1 MSSGRRPSTEAL
13 GTRDR
18 AAAAA
23 DFAASSL
30 ESARRRLGG
39 RARPPSAR
47 ALGSLVEGTRRDAEP
62 HAGVVLW
69 ASEHHCDVWFDDG
82 VPRRVAADSIRP
94 SPGPTPEPLVAV
106 AADIRVFDALREGE
120 RVRWDRS
127 IGVAEGYIAEKCR
140 WGAIVVTEAGKVL
153 AVGFRRLWPASV
165 HTMA

>member
-1 MSSGRRPSTEAL
+1 
-13 GTRDR
+13 
-18 AAAAA
+18 
-23 DFAASSL
+23 
-30 ESARRRLGG
+30 
-39 RARPPSAR
+39 
-47 ALGSLVEGTRRDAEP
+47 
-62 HAGVVLW
+62 VLW

-82 VPRRVAADSIRP
+82 VPRRVPADSIRA

-153 AVGFRRLWPASV
+153 AVASAGSGRRAYTPWRDPGPRRV
-165 HTMA
+165 TMSR